1 MSALESGL
9 DYKLPEPL
17 NKKVDA
23 VSAASSS
30 IATLDAELISRALA
44 GERDAFDLLVVRYQ
58 RRVAALI
65 SRYRLDAGTIE
76 DLTQEAFIKA
86 YRGLASFRGESTFF
100 TWLARIA
107 LNTTKTWLTERKRR
121 IDMVS
126 VDDESGEFD
135 PMATIESGDSTE
147 GTVASRQIGEMINRA
162 LEEMAPDLRAALT
175 MREIDGKSYQEI
187 AAALGIPLNTVRS
200 RIFRAREAV
209 ALKLRPHLEVSRTK
223 RW

>member
-126 VDDESGEFD
+126 FDDESGEFD

-175 MREIDGKSYQEI
+175 MRELDGKSYQEI

>member
-126 VDDESGEFD
+126 FDDESGEFD

>member
-1 MSALESGL
+1 MSALESKL

-126 VDDESGEFD
+126 FDDESGEFD

>member
-1 MSALESGL
+1 MGFDCELH
-9 DYKLPEPL
+9 EPL

-23 VSAASSS
+23 AGSASSS
-30 IATLDAELISRALA
+30 IATLDADLISRALA
-44 GERDAFDLLVVRYQ
+44 GERGAFDLLVVRYQ

-86 YRGLASFRGESTFF
+86 YRGLAGFRGESTFF

-126 VDDESGEFD
+126 FDDESGEFD

-175 MREIDGKSYQEI
+175 MREIDGKSYEEI
-187 AAALGIPLNTVRS
+187 AAAFGIPLNTVRS

-209 ALKLRPHLEVSRTK
+209 ALKLRPHLDVSRTK